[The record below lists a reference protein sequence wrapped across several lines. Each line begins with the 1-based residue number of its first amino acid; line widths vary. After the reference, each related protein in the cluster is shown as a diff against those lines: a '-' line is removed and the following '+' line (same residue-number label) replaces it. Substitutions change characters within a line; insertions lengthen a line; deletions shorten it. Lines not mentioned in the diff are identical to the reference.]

1 MDAAQLRS
9 AFRSPGRPQYP
20 ESMFH
25 LAGSNR
31 LVSAR
36 RLLSVKMDWLLAA
49 AGLACLIIGPRAE
62 AENDLP
68 PRVLSEQTRAVERS
82 DAPAARSAPTQ
93 VWWTDRPGVLL
104 VFESGKVRLTELD
117 ATAHRVSR
125 TRALPAGAPSSR
137 ASIPA
142 PGGEWSAAI
151 DPRLARV
158 SFIDGDIRQPV
169 SRGRKPLHI
178 PDSVAVDANP
188 QALAVTAD
196 SKTLLVACDATGP
209 AARRVCLVDVET
221 GKTTF
226 RSVMGSSNLR
236 GIAVDPQG
244 KYALAVHLVPK
255 SHLPSTQIEQGWVFT
270 NAISFLSLEGPPCTV
285 TLPLDLR
292 TEGFANP
299 EGVAITP
306 DGSKAYVA
314 HAGADVV
321 SVIDLRALITAV
333 EAAKRDAAKS
343 QGANRAP
350 VYPTDPTN
358 IMVDDL
364 SLTRRYVRT
373 RIPVGANPRAI
384 AVSPDGR
391 LVAVANRLDDSVSL
405 IDTTTDAV
413 TETISLVRAG
423 DRPVQGEDKLFLEGE
438 RLFHSG
444 RLSFSGQFSCASCHP
459 DGHADGLN
467 WDLPADGFNNF
478 HNTKSLLGNASTAP
492 YGWLGTSPTLRD
504 RFTGT
509 LRHLFQHEPTESETT
524 ALEAYLLQLR
534 YPDRVADPAAE
545 HLPGI
550 AGGKSLFE
558 GAAGCALCHSGP
570 KHTDRQLH
578 DVGTGSDGETEFDTP
593 ALERIS
599 TTTPYLHDGRAATL
613 ESVLTRHNAAGLHG
627 RAAEMSAG
635 QLADLVEYLKSL

>member
-1 MDAAQLRS
+1 MIK
-9 AFRSPGRPQYP
+9 
-20 ESMFH
+20 
-25 LAGSNR
+25 LAGTNR
-31 LVSAR
+31 LKFAR
-36 RLLSVKMDWLLAA
+36 RFSSVKVHCLLAA
-49 AGLACLIIGPRAE
+49 GGLACLIVGPRAA

-68 PRVLSEQTRAVERS
+68 PETRAKEARPVERN
-82 DAPAARSAPTQ
+82 DAPAARSIPTQ
-93 VWWTDRPGVLL
+93 IWWTDQPGVVL
-104 VFESGKVRLTELD
+104 VYESGLGRLTEIDTKVQRVTRTIARPGD
-117 ATAHRVSR
+117 APPSR
-125 TRALPAGAPSSR
+125 I
-137 ASIPA
+137 SIPV

-158 SFIDGDIRQPV
+158 SFVDGDVRQPL
-169 SRGRKPLHI
+169 SRGPKPPHI
-178 PDSVAVDANP
+178 PDFITVDANP
-188 QALAVTAD
+188 QALAVTAN

-209 AARRVCLVDVET
+209 AARRVCLVDVEM

-226 RSVMGSSNLR
+226 RAIQGSSNLL
-236 GIAVDPQG
+236 GIAADPQG

-321 SVIDLRALITAV
+321 SVIDVPALLTTV
-333 EAAKRDAAKS
+333 ETAKREAAKS
-343 QGANRAP
+343 QGDHLTP
-350 VYPTDPTN
+350 VESADATN
-358 IMVDDL
+358 IMIDDL
-364 SLTRRYVRT
+364 RLTRRYVRA

-391 LVAVANRLDDSVSL
+391 LAAVANRLDDSVSL
-405 IDTTTDAV
+405 IETITDAV
-413 TETISLVRAG
+413 IETISLVRAG
-423 DRPVQGEDKLFLEGE
+423 DRPVSSEDNLLLEGE

-478 HNTKSLLGNASTAP
+478 HNTKSLLGNALTAP

-534 YPDRVADPAAE
+534 SADRVAGPAAE
-545 HLPGI
+545 QLPAI
-550 AGGKSLFE
+550 ARGKSLFE
-558 GAAGCALCHSGP
+558 GPAGCVLCHSGP
-570 KHTDRQLH
+570 KHTDRKLH
-578 DVGTGSDGETEFDTP
+578 DVGTGSDGEMEFDTP

-599 TTTPYLHDGRAATL
+599 TTAPYLHDGRAATL
-613 ESVLTRHNAAGLHG
+613 DDVLTRYNAAGLHG
-627 RAAEMSAG
+627 RAADLSAG

>member
-1 MDAAQLRS
+1 MA
-9 AFRSPGRPQYP
+9 
-20 ESMFH
+20 H
-25 LAGSNR
+25 LAGSNAPKSSR
-31 LVSAR
+31 PRVSIEM
-36 RLLSVKMDWLLAA
+36 LSMLAA
-49 AGLACLIIGPRAE
+49 AGLAYLMIGPRAA

-68 PRVLSEQTRAVERS
+68 PKARANETRAVEQNE
-82 DAPAARSAPTQ
+82 APAARSVPTQ
-93 VWWTDRPGVLL
+93 LWWTDRPGVLL
-104 VFESGKVRLTELD
+104 VYESGTGRITELD
-117 ATAHRVSR
+117 TKTQRVSR
-125 TRALPAGAPSSR
+125 TTARPTGALSWGV
-137 ASIPA
+137 SIPA
-142 PGGEWSAAI
+142 PGGKWSASI

-158 SFIDGDIRQPV
+158 SFVEGDVRQPGG
-169 SRGRKPLHI
+169 RGRKPPQI
-178 PDSVAVDANP
+178 ADSVAVDANP

-209 AARRVCLVDVET
+209 AARRVCLVDVES
-221 GKTTF
+221 GRTTL
-226 RSVMGSSNLR
+226 RAIQGSSNLR

-270 NAISFLSLEGPPCTV
+270 NAISYLSLEGPPCTV

-299 EGVAITP
+299 EGVAITT

-321 SVIDLRALITAV
+321 SVIDLRAFLTAV
-333 EAAKRDAAKS
+333 EAAMPEAGKS
-343 QGANRAP
+343 GDRSAQAD
-350 VYPTDPTN
+350 PTDVAS

-364 SLTRRYVRT
+364 RLARRYVRA
-373 RIPVGANPRAI
+373 RIPVGANPRAV

-391 LVAVANRLDDSVSL
+391 LLAVANRLDDSVSL

-413 TETISLVRAG
+413 TETISFVREG
-423 DRPVQGEDKLFLEGE
+423 DRPVSSEDKLLLEGE

-459 DGHADGLN
+459 DGHTDGLN

-509 LRHLFQHEPTESETT
+509 LRHLFQHEPAESETT

-534 YPDRVADPAAE
+534 YPDRVAGPAAE
-545 HLPGI
+545 QLPAI
-550 AGGKSLFE
+550 ARGKSLFA
-558 GAAGCALCHSGP
+558 GAAGCVLCHSGP

-578 DVGTGSDGETEFDTP
+578 DVGTGSDGEMEFDTP

-599 TTTPYLHDGRAATL
+599 TTAPYLHDGRAATL
-613 ESVLTRHNAAGLHG
+613 EEVLTKHNAAGLHG
-627 RAAEMSAG
+627 RAADLSAG
-635 QLADLVEYLKSL
+635 QLADLLEYLKSI

>member
-1 MDAAQLRS
+1 
-9 AFRSPGRPQYP
+9 
-20 ESMFH
+20 MFH

-31 LVSAR
+31 LTSAR
-36 RLLSVKMDWLLAA
+36 RLFSINTCRLLLA
-49 AGLACLIIGPRAE
+49 AGLACLIIGPRAA

-68 PRVLSEQTRAVERS
+68 PRVLAEPARAVERS
-82 DAPAARSAPTQ
+82 DAPAARSVPTQ
-93 VWWTDRPGVLL
+93 VWWTDRPGVL
-104 VFESGKVRLTELD
+104 VVYESGAGRLTEFD
-117 ATAHRVSR
+117 TKSHRVSR
-125 TRALPAGAPSSR
+125 THALPAGAPSSR
-137 ASIPA
+137 VSIPA
-142 PGGEWSAAI
+142 PGGEWWVAI

-158 SFIDGDIRQPV
+158 SFVDGDIRQSV
-169 SRGRKPLHI
+169 SRGRKPPNI
-178 PDSVAVDANP
+178 PDFIAVDANP
-188 QALAVTAD
+188 QALAVAAD
-196 SKTLLVACDATGP
+196 SKILLVACDATGP
-209 AARRVCLVDVET
+209 ANRRVCLVDIET

-226 RSVMGSSNLR
+226 RAIRGSSNLR

-321 SVIDLRALITAV
+321 SVIDLPALLTAV
-333 EAAKRDAAKS
+333 ESAKREAAKS
-343 QGANRAP
+343 PGERRAP
-350 VYPTDPTN
+350 LDPPDAKN

-364 SLTRRYVRT
+364 RLTRRYVRT

-384 AVSPDGR
+384 VVSTDGR
-391 LVAVANRLDDSVSL
+391 LLAVANRLDDSVSL
-405 IDTTTDAV
+405 IDTGTDAV
-413 TETISLVRAG
+413 TETISLVREG
-423 DRPVQGEDKLFLEGE
+423 DRPVSSEDKLLLEGE

-509 LRHLFQHEPTESETT
+509 LRHLFQHEPIESETT

-593 ALERIS
+593 ALLRIS
-599 TTTPYLHDGRAATL
+599 STAPYLHDGRAATL
-613 ESVLTRHNAAGLHG
+613 EEVLTRHNAAGLHG
-627 RAAEMSAG
+627 RAAELSAG
-635 QLADLVEYLKSL
+635 ELADLVEYLKSL